1 MLFLQQLDYQL
12 NTLKPSSCCCLDQG
26 KPNFEEAG
34 NKTVTKVLHK
44 QCVSL
49 KQLSLS
55 HFPFVRRIFA
65 ISWESMFL
73 MKSAVSICK
82 AKDINFSGFGRPKC
96 HIFKNCKKE
105 QYVVASSELFLWLF
119 FFLLTGSSINPF
131 VHHPDIIYS
140 SSVVQFIDSV
150 AHT

>member
-1 MLFLQQLDYQL
+1 MCSLKISSEHTHTSYLVCCFCDSSI
-12 NTLKPSSCCCLDQG
+12 TLKPSSCCCLDQG

-34 NKTVTKVLHK
+34 NKTITKVLHK

-82 AKDINFSGFGRPKC
+82 AKDINYSGFGRPKC
-96 HIFKNCKKE
+96 HIFKNCKKN
-105 QYVVASSELFLWLF
+105 SML
-119 FFLLTGSSINPF
+119 
-131 VHHPDIIYS
+131 
-140 SSVVQFIDSV
+140 
-150 AHT
+150 

>member
-1 MLFLQQLDYQL
+1 MLFLRQLDYQL

-34 NKTVTKVLHK
+34 NETITKVLHK

-82 AKDINFSGFGRPKC
+82 AKDINFSGLGRPKC
-96 HIFKNCKKE
+96 HIFKICKKT
-105 QYVVASSELFLWLF
+105 VCCSLIRTF
-119 FFLLTGSSINPF
+119 FFFWLTGSSINPF
-131 VHHPDIIYS
+131 IQHQDIIYS

-150 AHT
+150 VHT